1 MIEQKN
7 YNEKIN
13 KLASICQTQFPRP
26 VGNHS
31 ETIAAISKLIPLL
44 AFAHFENWDSMSDG
58 ERKKIISD
66 VVDKYEEKI
75 GVTSE
80 LPVALEK
87 KSSKDSWLYKV
98 KESSEYPR
106 RHFERYRQYLIRKG
120 YAVDVINKIETACEQ
135 ILADC
140 ANPEETEENEKKK
153 KGLVV
158 GDVQSG
164 KTSNYMGLVNLA
176 FDYGYKVIVILAGDT
191 NSLREQTQKRTD
203 AGAIGAISSSIG
215 GEIKY
220 VGVGA
225 EEKDYYVIPFTDQD
239 NDFKA
244 DIKKKLHSLFHD
256 YTKPVIL
263 VVKKREPIL
272 RNVNE
277 HLQSAVEDLQRKNE
291 RFRTYSKS
299 LLIIDD
305 EADSASVNTSANPE
319 RPTAINRCIRNLFN
333 MFPIATYVGYTATPF
348 ANVFIRPDEDDD
360 GYKDLFPS
368 DFIFLL
374 ESPSNYFGGWKV
386 FPQEGEPVPPCINIL
401 DVNEPNFLPVNH
413 RKDYQYG
420 ELAES
425 LKKSILCFLIN
436 NVIRTI
442 RGQQTEHRSMMINI
456 SRFNDVQEQVLEK
469 VKDYCKKIS
478 DVIEQASFRNQD
490 IFFANDEM
498 KKMYALYANDPFYR
512 DIRSKNGVNPPI
524 SWEEIQKGLYAEV
537 KELQIVAIN
546 SRNGNI
552 NKVEK
557 NGRKS
562 RFNYDEYEKTG
573 ARVIAVGGMVLS
585 RGLTLEGLMISYYSR
600 NAGTYDCLLQ
610 MCRWFG
616 YRPNYEDLCR
626 IYLSR
631 ENIRRFGSVLE
642 AVDDMKQQFKEM
654 VRKNKKPSNY
664 GLMIREN
671 PYILETQL
679 LVTARNK
686 SRGTTSM
693 PYYLNYGGVY
703 ADTSKLYKDAE
714 KNKKNRDAVEKELLQ
729 HIGFN
734 NKGEAF
740 NVPKIFIANC
750 IRNLSIPALNKKFD
764 TEGLAE
770 YIEDHDIFNSWDVLI
785 ETGKSNV
792 LFTGKYK
799 AVQRSFDVNGR
810 DDKFIRL
817 GGTNNR
823 VMEPGAFR
831 TGLSRIEENALNVRL
846 EKKRNDP
853 DPKKRSNNLSISDY
867 LAEREKPLFIVY
879 PIQLLV
885 DKKDDKEGVLNEAR
899 CVFGEEDSE
908 SSLLFAFGI
917 GFPQKESE
925 KKFVYKL
932 NQRKQD
938 EINEEVETEDEGEG
952 EDNGD

>member
-1 MIEQKN
+1 MNN

-13 KLASICQTQFPRP
+13 KLAFICQTTFPLP
-26 VGNHS
+26 IGNHS
-31 ETIAAISKLIPLL
+31 ETVVQISKLMSGL
-44 AFAHFENWDSMSDG
+44 APFHFENWNTMSDE
-58 ERKKIISD
+58 EREKIISD
-66 VVDKYEEKI
+66 VVDKYEGKI
-75 GVTSE
+75 GIKSE
-80 LPVALEK
+80 APAALEK
-87 KSSKDSWLYKV
+87 RPSKDSWLYRI
-98 KESSEYPR
+98 KESSDCPR

-120 YAVDVINKIETACEQ
+120 YAEDVINKIELACEQ

-164 KTSNYMGLVNLA
+164 KTSNYMGLINLA
-176 FDYGYKVIVILAGDT
+176 FDYGYKIVVILAGDT
-191 NSLREQTQKRTD
+191 NSLRKQTQKRTD
-203 AGAIGAISSSIG
+203 AGTIGAISTSIG
-215 GEIKY
+215 GKIEYI
-220 VGVGA
+220 GVGA
-225 EEKDYYVIPFTDQD
+225 EEKDYYVIPFTDQE
-239 NDFKA
+239 NDFKTY
-244 DIKKKLHSLFHD
+244 IKKGLHSLFHD
-256 YTKPVIL
+256 YAKPVIL

-277 HLQSAVEDLQRKNE
+277 HLQSAIEDLQKKDKSLRK
-291 RFRTYSKS
+291 FSKS

-333 MFPIATYVGYTATPF
+333 MFPVATYVGYTATPF
-348 ANVFIRPDEDDD
+348 ANVFIRPDDDD
-360 GYKDLFPS
+360 EGYKDLFPS

-386 FPQEGEPVPPCINIL
+386 FPQGDEPVPSCIKIL

-413 RKDYQYG
+413 RRDYQYRD
-420 ELAES
+420 LAES

-469 VKDYCKKIS
+469 VKDYCKKIRN
-478 DVIEQASFRNQD
+478 VIEQTSLMSQEVFL
-490 IFFANDEM
+490 ANEEM
-498 KKMYALYANDPFYR
+498 KKMYSLYAEDPFYR
-512 DIRSKNGVNPPI
+512 DIRSKNGEKKPV
-524 SWEEIQKGLYAEV
+524 SWDEIQKGLYSEI
-537 KELQIVAIN
+537 KELQIVVIN
-546 SRNGNI
+546 SKNGNI
-552 NKVEK
+552 NKIGK
-557 NGRKS
+557 DGQKS
-562 RFNYDEYEKTG
+562 RFDYDDYEKTG
-573 ARVIAVGGMVLS
+573 ARVIAIGGMVLS

-616 YRPNYEDLCR
+616 YRPDYEDLCR

-642 AVDDMKQQFKEM
+642 AVDDMKRQFKDM

-686 SRGTTSM
+686 SRGATSM
-693 PYYLNYGGVY
+693 SLYLNYGGVY
-703 ADTSKLYKDAE
+703 ADTSKLYKDAK
-714 KNKKNRDAVEKELLQ
+714 KNNINRDAIEQELLQ
-729 HIGFN
+729 HIKFN
-734 NKGEAF
+734 EKGEAY
-740 NVPKIFIANC
+740 NVPKSYIANC
-750 IRNLSIPALNKKFD
+750 IRKLSIPALNKKFD
-764 TEGLAE
+764 TDGLSK
-770 YIEDHDIFNSWDVLI
+770 YIEEHDAFNAWDVLI

-792 LFTGKYK
+792 LFMGKYK
-799 AVQRSFDVNGR
+799 AVQRSFEVNGR
-810 DDKFIRL
+810 DDMFIRL

-831 TGLSRIEENALNVRL
+831 TGLSKIEEDALNIRL
-846 EKKRNDP
+846 EKKKNDP
-853 DPKKRSNNLSISDY
+853 DPKKQSNNLSISDY

-879 PIQLLV
+879 PIELLINN
-885 DKKDDKEGVLNEAR
+885 DGENEEIRREAK
-899 CVFGEEDSE
+899 CTFGEENVE

-925 KKFVYKL
+925 VRFVYKL

-938 EINEEVETEDEGEG
+938 EINEEVETEDEDEG
-952 EDNGD
+952 VDDGD